1 MTLSLSEPEYL
12 TVLPLT
18 SEAVTQLLPDFFCRV
33 IVMAYDFA
41 VAEKIIAAPA
51 AALVL
56 LILLVVNPTEP
67 VLYVELV
74 SAKANTE
81 VIPRVKVSMR
91 NMQRSF
97 FFISFPFLINESG
110 FFARQVYLA
119 LFLLSTFG
127 NMAIEAGL

>member
-1 MTLSLSEPEYL
+1 
-12 TVLPLT
+12 
-18 SEAVTQLLPDFFCRV
+18 
-33 IVMAYDFA
+33 MAYDFA

-74 SAKANTE
+74 SANANTE

-127 NMAIEAGL
+127 NMAIAAGL